1 MAQTKAKK
9 AKRSSSSKAASA
21 KGARKPKQAAQPRSK
36 RTSARPSR
44 SRNGKSQANTARA
57 AGEAVRS
64 AGIDA
69 GQTTT
74 KAVKKAR
81 IPLLAGGT
89 ALAGAVGGVVLG
101 ASRSGGKVM
110 GVKLPRSKRVKV
122 RSKDIATA
130 AKEVGRFGENLGDLT
145 AELKRAREGLA
156 NGNGKHN
163 SPIEILLNSLTNR
176 R

>member
-1 MAQTKAKK
+1 
-9 AKRSSSSKAASA
+9 
-21 KGARKPKQAAQPRSK
+21 
-36 RTSARPSR
+36 
-44 SRNGKSQANTARA
+44 
-57 AGEAVRS
+57 
-64 AGIDA
+64 
-69 GQTTT
+69 
-74 KAVKKAR
+74 
-81 IPLLAGGT
+81 
-89 ALAGAVGGVVLG
+89 
-101 ASRSGGKVM
+101 M